1 MHRSNHQHATP
12 LTCLALL
19 GILAVAGHVSAAEP
33 QPHPFFAFDNGV
45 GRDVGMK
52 PEQQAQLLADL
63 GYDGIGYTG
72 VNNVP
77 AMLKALDA
85 HGLKMFSTYLKVD
98 LASETPYDA
107 GLPEAIKL
115 FKPHGTA
122 LWVHLHGARSPSE
135 ELDDRAV
142 TVLREIAKMADA
154 SGLKVVLYPHVGF
167 YVANNADAL
176 RVVKKV
182 DRPNVGTSFN
192 LCHFLKQQNE
202 ADLEKVLEQSMP
214 HMMLVS
220 INGADSGDTQAMPW
234 SQLIQTLDRGSF
246 DVARLLRL
254 LGKSGYTGPIGLQ
267 CYAIKGDVREN
278 LKRSKAAWDKM
289 QPKP

>member
-1 MHRSNHQHATP
+1 MCQIKPRYGM
-12 LTCLALL
+12 CLVCVFLVGLVLIGEA
-19 GILAVAGHVSAAEP
+19 IPAAEP
-33 QPHPFFAFDNGV
+33 QARPFFAFDNGV
-45 GRDVGMK
+45 GRDVGME
-52 PEQQAQLLADL
+52 PEQQAQILADL

-77 AMLKALDA
+77 AMLKALDT

-98 LASETPYDA
+98 LASETAPYDP
-107 GLPEAIKL
+107 GLAEAIKL
-115 FKPHGTA
+115 FKPHGTT
-122 LWVHLHGARSPSE
+122 LWIHVHGARSPSD

-142 TVLREIAKMADA
+142 AVIREIAKMAEA
-154 SGLKVVLYPHVGF
+154 SNLQVVLYPHTGF

-202 ADLEKVLEQSMP
+202 ADMERVVKESMP

-220 INGADSGDTQAMPW
+220 INGADSGDTPKMGW
-234 SQLIQTLDRGSF
+234 DRLIQTLDQGSF
-246 DVARLLRL
+246 DVGRLLRL
-254 LGKSGYTGPIGLQ
+254 LDTLGYQGPVGLQ

-278 LKRSKAAWDKM
+278 LKRSKAAWDKL
-289 QPKP
+289 Q

>member
-1 MHRSNHQHATP
+1 MCFVTRRYGTP
-12 LTCLALL
+12 LVCVLFAGFLAAC
-19 GILAVAGHVSAAEP
+19 GIASAAAP
-33 QPHPFFAFDNGV
+33 DARPFFAFDNGV

-52 PEQQAQLLADL
+52 PEQQARILADL

-72 VNNVP
+72 VSNVP
-77 AMLKALDA
+77 AMLEALDA

-98 LASETPYDA
+98 LASETSPYDP

-122 LWVHLHGARSPSE
+122 LWLHLHGARSPSD

-142 TVLREIAKMADA
+142 KVIREIADMAKA
-154 SGLKVVLYPHVGF
+154 AGLPVVLYPHVGF

-192 LCHFLKQQNE
+192 LCHFLKQQDE
-202 ADLEKVLEQSMP
+202 AEMESVIKESMP

-220 INGADSGDTQAMPW
+220 INGADSGDTRAMSW
-234 SQLIQTLDRGSF
+234 DRLIQTLDRGSF
-246 DVARLLRL
+246 DVGQLLRL
-254 LGKSGYTGPIGLQ
+254 LDTFGYAGPVGLQ
-267 CYAIKGDVREN
+267 CYAIKGDIREN
-278 LKRSKAAWDKM
+278 LKRSKQAWDRL
-289 QPKP
+289 QR

>member
-1 MHRSNHQHATP
+1 MHRSNHRYGTP
-12 LTCLALL
+12 LVCVVLVGLLAMSES
-19 GILAVAGHVSAAEP
+19 VSAAEP
-33 QPHPFFAFDNGV
+33 QTHPFFAFDNGV

-98 LASETPYDA
+98 LASDTPYDS

-122 LWVHLHGARSPSE
+122 LWVHLHGAKSPSD

-202 ADLEKVLEQSMP
+202 ADLEQVLDQSMP

-220 INGADSGDTQAMPW
+220 INGADSGDTRAMPW

-246 DVARLLRL
+246 DVGRLLRL
-254 LGKSGYTGPIGLQ
+254 LKTAGYDGPIGLQ
-267 CYAIKGDVREN
+267 CYAIKGDVRDN
-278 LKRSKAAWDKM
+278 LKRSKKAWDKF
-289 QPKP
+289 Q

>member
-1 MHRSNHQHATP
+1 MRQIDSRYV
-12 LTCLALL
+12 TCLVCAFFVGLLSIGEAL
-19 GILAVAGHVSAAEP
+19 SAAES
-33 QPHPFFAFDNGV
+33 QARPFFAFDNGV

-52 PEQQAQLLADL
+52 PEQQAQILADL

-98 LASETPYDA
+98 LANETAPYDA
-107 GLPEAIKL
+107 GLPDAIKL
-115 FKPHGTA
+115 FKAHRTA
-122 LWVHLHGARSPSE
+122 LWLHVHGARSPSG

-142 TVLREIAKMADA
+142 RGIREIAEMAEA
-154 SGLKVVLYPHVGF
+154 SGLPVVLYPHAGF

-176 RVVKKV
+176 RVVRKV

-202 ADLEKVLEQSMP
+202 AGMEQVIKESMP

-220 INGADSGDTQAMPW
+220 INGADSGDTPKMGW
-234 SQLIQTLDRGSF
+234 DRLIQTLDRGSF
-246 DVARLLRL
+246 DVGRVLRL
-254 LGKSGYTGPIGLQ
+254 LDEGGYKGPVGLQ
-267 CYAIKGDVREN
+267 CYAIKGDIREN
-278 LKRSKAAWDKM
+278 LKRSKQAWDKL
-289 QPKP
+289 Q

>member
-1 MHRSNHQHATP
+1 MIRTIQHQRR
-12 LTCLALL
+12 LVGIFLI
-19 GILAVAGHVSAAEP
+19 GILGTTLAAGAAEP
-33 QPHPFFAFDNGV
+33 QARPFFAFDNGV

-52 PEQQAQLLADL
+52 PEQQAQILADL

-98 LASETPYDA
+98 LASETAPYDP
-107 GLPEAIKL
+107 GLAEAIKL
-115 FKPHGTA
+115 FKAHGTA
-122 LWVHLHGARSPSE
+122 LWIHIHGARSPSD

-142 TVLREIAKMADA
+142 AVLREIAEMAEA
-154 SGLKVVLYPHVGF
+154 SNLQVVLYPHTGF

-176 RVVKKV
+176 RVVKEV

-202 ADLEKVLEQSMP
+202 ADMERVINESMP

-220 INGADSGDTQAMPW
+220 INGADSGDTPKMGW
-234 SQLIQTLDRGSF
+234 DRLIQTLDRGSF
-246 DVARLLRL
+246 DVGRVLRL
-254 LGKSGYTGPIGLQ
+254 LDAAGYKGPIGLQ
-267 CYAIKGDVREN
+267 CYAIKGDVCEN
-278 LKRSKAAWDKM
+278 LKRSKAAWDKL
-289 QPKP
+289 Q